1 MTYLKRT
8 FATLAATFPMWAMA
22 HPGHEHQNS
31 FMTGFIHPFTGLDHL
46 MMAIA
51 FGVLLWSATTRWKL
65 AGLVGLV
72 IAMVSGFA
80 LGQLNI
86 FSAGI
91 AEYGIVF
98 SLSILAIALWTK
110 ANRLFAVATII
121 LASFHGMAHG
131 SELSQSGHVMGL
143 VLGMVVAMSCIYA
156 AGLALGA
163 LVQKYV
169 PHGKKII
176 GGIAALVAM
185 IGLA

>member
-8 FATLAATFPMWAMA
+8 LVTFAAAFPMWAMA
-22 HPGHEHQNS
+22 HPGHAHQSS

-46 MMAIA
+46 MMAMA
-51 FGVLLWSATTRWKL
+51 FGVLLWSATTRWKF
-65 AGLVGLV
+65 AGLAGLV

-86 FSAGI
+86 FSASI
-91 AEYGIVF
+91 AEYGIIF
-98 SLSILAIALWTK
+98 SLSILAIALWSK
-110 ANRLFAVATII
+110 ANRLFALATMI

-131 SELSQSGHVMGL
+131 TELSQSGHVVGL
-143 VLGMVVAMSCIYA
+143 VIGMVVAMSCIYVG
-156 AGLALGA
+156 GLGLGA
-163 LVQKYV
+163 FVQKYV

-176 GGIAALVAM
+176 GGIAALVAL

>member
-8 FATLAATFPMWAMA
+8 FATLVTAFPMWAMA

-65 AGLVGLV
+65 AGLVGLM

-86 FSAGI
+86 FSSSI

-110 ANRLFAVATII
+110 ASRLFVLATII
-121 LASFHGMAHG
+121 IASFHGMAHG
-131 SELSQSGHVMGL
+131 IELSQSGHVMGL

-156 AGLALGA
+156 VGLALGA

-169 PHGKKII
+169 PNGKKII
-176 GGIAALVAM
+176 GGIAALVAL